1 MSPEQRAA
9 IGRGQ
14 SLAWAAPEV
23 RARRSAAIRAAWDD
37 PLRRALMS
45 EQKKC
50 RHGDENRHDDGACR
64 ICRREAQRRWYW
76 RHHG

>member
-1 MSPEQRAA
+1 VSPEQRAA
-9 IGRGQ
+9 IGKGQ
-14 SLAWAAPEV
+14 RLAWTIPEV

-37 PLRRALMS
+37 PLRRTLMS
-45 EQKKC
+45 ERKKC
-50 RHGDENRHDDGACR
+50 AHGDLDRHDDGACR